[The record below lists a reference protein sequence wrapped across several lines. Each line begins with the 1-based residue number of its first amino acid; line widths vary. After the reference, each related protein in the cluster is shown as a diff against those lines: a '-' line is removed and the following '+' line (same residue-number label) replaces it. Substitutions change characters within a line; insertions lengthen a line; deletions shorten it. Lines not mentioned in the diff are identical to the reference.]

1 MYPVHFKSVVI
12 AAILS
17 SCALYA
23 TFDPT
28 TAGPIAVSSKT
39 TESGLKISSGV
50 SATGSSNNMPL
61 SLTATP
67 SPIVSPPASEPVET
81 TPRGRA
87 YLFRGAL
94 GQIFSRGMDRLANRI
109 EQSGVTAS
117 VNDFTFCTFIAEQAI
132 RDYRQHPAPITIIG
146 HSIGGFCGLKFAEML
161 QAENIP
167 ISLLV
172 TIDPAHIN
180 PKVPLNVERY
190 INIFLRHDILG
201 GGDVEPKKDYQGH
214 YASFDLSE
222 HEGILHITI
231 DKIDSVDRQLV
242 TKIRQL
248 AATPVKAEGEGVPI
262 RYVVPADAA
271 IELWDSG
278 MPVYVRSG
286 DTLKTLAAY
295 YHVPLWSL
303 TQINQ
308 VSENTPLAARQRII
322 VPRHLIPLSTGTI
335 ESPLKR

>member
-1 MYPVHFKSVVI
+1 MQFKSIVI

-23 TFDPT
+23 TIDPT
-28 TAGPIAVSSKT
+28 AAGPVAVSRETTGSVPSIRSVAPATGSSKT
-39 TESGLKISSGV
+39 T
-50 SATGSSNNMPL
+50 PL
-61 SLTATP
+61 SFAAPAAPLA
-67 SPIVSPPASEPVET
+67 SPPAGAPVAIE
-81 TPRGRA
+81 PRGRA

-94 GQIFSRGMDRLANRI
+94 GHIFSRGMDRLADSI

-132 RDYRQHPAPITIIG
+132 RDYRQDPAPITIIG

-161 QAENIP
+161 QAKNIP

-201 GGDVEPKKDYQGH
+201 GGDVVPEKDFQGH
-214 YASFDLSE
+214 YASFDLSK
-222 HEGILHITI
+222 HEDIIHINI
-231 DKIDSVDRQLV
+231 DKIDTIDRQLV
-242 TKIRQL
+242 AKIRQL
-248 AATPVKAEGEGVPI
+248 AATPAKVEGEGVPL

-278 MPVYVRSG
+278 MPVFVRSG
-286 DTLKTLAAY
+286 DTLETLAAY

-303 TQINQ
+303 AQINHI
-308 VSENTPLAARQRII
+308 SENTPLAASQRIV
-322 VPRHLIPLSTGTI
+322 VPRHLVPLLAGALQ
-335 ESPLKR
+335 SPLKR